1 MKSSNLTVSSDLLAS
16 AKRLDIN
23 LSAALEST
31 LTPKINSLERQ
42 RWLQTNRAG
51 FEAYNAWVERH
62 GVFGDVVRT
71 F

>member
-1 MKSSNLTVSSDLLAS
+1 MKSINLTVSSDLLAS

-31 LTPKINSLERQ
+31 LTPKINSLERR
-42 RWLQTNRAG
+42 RWLQTNRTG